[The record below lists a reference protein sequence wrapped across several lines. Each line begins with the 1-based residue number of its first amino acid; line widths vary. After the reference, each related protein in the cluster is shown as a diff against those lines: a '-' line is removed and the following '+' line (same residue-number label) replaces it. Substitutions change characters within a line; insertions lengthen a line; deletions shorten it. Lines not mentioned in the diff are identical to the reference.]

1 MAGHMDKG
9 DVRSHYLTSDVCQ
22 AIIII
27 IIMTTQVS
35 ASGSAQSLLAGA

>member
-1 MAGHMDKG
+1 MAGHMDRG

-22 AIIII
+22 AIII